1 MLARSIKGDK
11 VIWAIVV
18 LLSVLSLLTVYSST
32 GTLAYKNQG
41 GNTEYYM
48 LKHLIIMLVGWVLI
62 YLAHKIKYVYYSPIF
77 AAALWISIPL
87 LVITLLFG
95 LDLNDAKRVLPL
107 PFNLTFQTSDLA
119 KLTLIIYLA
128 RLLTKKQD
136 QIKDF
141 RTAFVPLILPV
152 LTVVFLILPANL
164 STALM
169 LFTTSLV
176 LLFIGGVAFRYI
188 AALIGSGIFVFAIFI
203 LVVMQMPEDQQ
214 GRMQTWKNRIENHL
228 KDEGDSYQVEQAKIA
243 VATGGLLGKGPGNS
257 TQRNF
262 LPHPYSD
269 FIYAI
274 IIEEYGYVGGVFV
287 LLLYI
292 ILLHRAV
299 VIVTKIPQT
308 FGAFLTIG
316 VVFSMVLQAMINM
329 AVNVDVLPVTGQPLP
344 MVSMGGTS
352 MWFTSLSI
360 GIVLSVSKEVERRDQ
375 ETRQKETS
383 QISESEDE
391 QTAEAHID

>member
-1 MLARSIKGDK
+1 MLTRSIKGDK
-11 VIWAIVV
+11 IIWAIVV
-18 LLSVLSLLTVYSST
+18 LLSVFSLLTVYSST

-41 GNTEYYM
+41 GNTDYYM
-48 LKHLIIMLVGWVLI
+48 MKHLIILIVGLGLM
-62 YLAHKIKYVYYSPIF
+62 YLAHKIKYVYYSPLF
-77 AAALWISIPL
+77 AAALWVSIPL
-87 LVITLLFG
+87 LVLTLIFG

-152 LTVVFLILPANL
+152 LTVVFLIMPANL

-176 LLFIGGVAFRYI
+176 LLFIGGVDLKYI
-188 AALIGSGIFVFAIFI
+188 LALVISGIFVFAIFVLI
-203 LVVMQMPEDQQ
+203 IIQLPEDQQ
-214 GRMQTWKNRIENHL
+214 GRMETWKNRIENHI
-228 KDEGDSYQVEQAKIA
+228 KDEGEPYQVEQAKIA
-243 VATGGLLGKGPGNS
+243 VASGGLLGKGPGNS

-269 FIYAI
+269 FIYSI

-316 VVFSMVLQAMINM
+316 VVFSLVLQAMINM

-344 MVSMGGTS
+344 LVSMGGTS
-352 MWFTSLSI
+352 IWFTSLSI
-360 GIVLSVSKEVERRDQ
+360 GIVLSVSKEVESK
-375 ETRQKETS
+375 EKEKSEKTKSETS
-383 QISESEDE
+383 EHDI
-391 QTAEAHID
+391 TPEAHTD